1 MDSKKRVRVIIH
13 VLLVIAVMAFIFS
26 HSMANRAQS
35 TSESMGVFEFLMKLL
50 GTIGLGGGLTEHIV
64 RKMAHFSEFAALG
77 FFAAIVMRDIRIV
90 RLPYVLNVFL
100 FGILCAMTDETIQ
113 LFNDRSARVT
123 DVWIDFCGAVCGC
136 LIYFFVF
143 LAAEQT
149 YAPKDVKKRPEFRS
163 FFHADLCPGNQHAER

>member
-50 GTIGLGGGLTEHIV
+50 GTVGLGDGLTEYIV

-77 FFAAIVMRDIRIV
+77 FFLLLSAFWTVLSIHPRTYWLVSPFEFSVFTHIPYHIARTTARSTLNRYQIRS
-90 RLPYVLNVFL
+90 NGNL
-100 FGILCAMTDETIQ
+100 FD
-113 LFNDRSARVT
+113 
-123 DVWIDFCGAVCGC
+123 
-136 LIYFFVF
+136 
-143 LAAEQT
+143 
-149 YAPKDVKKRPEFRS
+149 
-163 FFHADLCPGNQHAER
+163 

>member
-1 MDSKKRVRVIIH
+1 MNSKKRVRVVIH
-13 VLLVIAVMAFIFS
+13 VLLVLAIMAFIFS

-35 TSESMGVFEFLMKLL
+35 SQESMGVLNFLMKAL
-50 GTIGLGGGLTEHIV
+50 GTIGLGDGLTEHIV

-77 FFAAIVMRDIRIV
+77 FCAAIVMKDIRIV

-123 DVWIDFCGAVCGC
+123 DVWIDFCGSVCGC
-136 LIYFFVF
+136 LVF
-143 LAAEQT
+143 LLIRWIWNT
-149 YAPKDVKKRPEFRS
+149 CRKTDKR
-163 FFHADLCPGNQHAER
+163 

>member
-35 TSESMGVFEFLMKLL
+35 TSESMGVFAFLMKLL
-50 GTIGLGGGLTEHIV
+50 GTVGLGDGLTEHIV

-136 LIYFFVF
+136 LIYLLFSW
-143 LAAEQT
+143 LRNRHMRQKT
-149 YAPKDVKKRPEFRS
+149 
-163 FFHADLCPGNQHAER
+163 

>member
-50 GTIGLGGGLTEHIV
+50 GTVGLGDGLTEYIV

-77 FFAAIVMRDIRIV
+77 FFVAIVMRDIHIV
-90 RLPYVLNVFL
+90 RLPYVLKVFL

-113 LFNDRSARVT
+113 LSSAGRSSQIT
-123 DVWIDFCGAVCGC
+123 DVWIDFGGTLTGLVCG
-136 LIYFFVF
+136 L
-143 LAAEQT
+143 LLLG
-149 YAPKDVKKRPEFRS
+149 
-163 FFHADLCPGNQHAER
+163 LCRLVWIAVSNRDKE

>member
-50 GTIGLGGGLTEHIV
+50 GTVGLWDGLTEYIV

-77 FFAAIVMRDIRIV
+77 FF
-90 RLPYVLNVFL
+90 
-100 FGILCAMTDETIQ
+100 
-113 LFNDRSARVT
+113 
-123 DVWIDFCGAVCGC
+123 
-136 LIYFFVF
+136 FFFF
-143 LAAEQT
+143 LASGRT
-149 YAPKDVKKRPEFRS
+149 CVHTLSSVRDVV
-163 FFHADLCPGNQHAER
+163 

>member
-1 MDSKKRVRVIIH
+1 MDSKKRVRVIVH

-50 GTIGLGGGLTEHIV
+50 GTVGLGDGLTEHIV

-123 DVWIDFCGAVCGC
+123 DVWIDFCGSAVWCFYCFAGCGERTNGKR
-136 LIYFFVF
+136 I
-143 LAAEQT
+143 
-149 YAPKDVKKRPEFRS
+149 KKRPEFRS

>member
-1 MDSKKRVRVIIH
+1 MDSKKRVRVIVH

-26 HSMANRAQS
+26 HSMANCAQS

-50 GTIGLGGGLTEHIV
+50 GTVGLGDGLTEYIV

-77 FFAAIVMRDIRIV
+77 FFAAIVMRDIHIV

-113 LFNDRSARVT
+113 LFNDRSALP
-123 DVWIDFCGAVCGC
+123 DLCA
-136 LIYFFVF
+136 VF

>member
-1 MDSKKRVRVIIH
+1 MDSKKRVRVIVH

-35 TSESMGVFEFLMKLL
+35 TSE
-50 GTIGLGGGLTEHIV
+50 GLGDGLTEYIV

-77 FFAAIVMRDIRIV
+77 FFAAIVMRDIHIV

-123 DVWIDFCGAVCGC
+123 DVWIDFCGSVCGC
-136 LIYFFVF
+136 LVF
-143 LAAEQT
+143 LLLRWLWRT
-149 YAPKDVKKRPEFRS
+149 YKRKK
-163 FFHADLCPGNQHAER
+163 N

>member
-50 GTIGLGGGLTEHIV
+50 GTVGLGDGLTEYIV

-77 FFAAIVMRDIRIV
+77 FFLLLSAKIITT
-90 RLPYVLNVFL
+90 N
-100 FGILCAMTDETIQ
+100 FGICI
-113 LFNDRSARVT
+113 
-123 DVWIDFCGAVCGC
+123 
-136 LIYFFVF
+136 IY
-143 LAAEQT
+143 A
-149 YAPKDVKKRPEFRS
+149 YKKGLS
-163 FFHADLCPGNQHAER
+163 I

>member
-35 TSESMGVFEFLMKLL
+35 TSESMGVFAFLTNML
-50 GTIGLGGGLTEHIV
+50 GTVGLGDGLTEHIV

-77 FFAAIVMRDIRIV
+77 FFAAIVMRDIRVV

-123 DVWIDFCGAVCGC
+123 DVWIDFCGVVCGC
-136 LIYFFVF
+136 LIYLLFSW
-143 LAAEQT
+143 LWNRHMRQKT
-149 YAPKDVKKRPEFRS
+149 
-163 FFHADLCPGNQHAER
+163 

>member
-1 MDSKKRVRVIIH
+1 MDSKKRVRVIVH

-50 GTIGLGGGLTEHIV
+50 GTVGLGDGLTEYIV

-77 FFAAIVMRDIRIV
+77 FFAAIVMRDIHIV
-90 RLPYVLNVFL
+90 RLPYVFNVFL

-136 LIYFFVF
+136 LIYLLFSW
-143 LAAEQT
+143 LWNRHMRQ
-149 YAPKDVKKRPEFRS
+149 KM
-163 FFHADLCPGNQHAER
+163 

>member
-1 MDSKKRVRVIIH
+1 MNSKKRVRVVIH
-13 VLLVIAVMAFIFS
+13 VLLVLAIMAFIFS

-35 TSESMGVFEFLMKLL
+35 SQESMGVLNFLMKAL
-50 GTIGLGGGLTEHIV
+50 GTIGLGDGLTEHIV

-77 FFAAIVMRDIRIV
+77 FCAAIVMQDIRIV

-123 DVWIDFCGAVCGC
+123 DVWIDFCGSVCGC
-136 LIYFFVF
+136 LVF
-143 LAAEQT
+143 LLIRWIWNT
-149 YAPKDVKKRPEFRS
+149 CRKTDKR
-163 FFHADLCPGNQHAER
+163 

>member
-50 GTIGLGGGLTEHIV
+50 GTVGLGDGLTEYIV

-77 FFAAIVMRDIRIV
+77 FFAAIVMRDIHIV
-90 RLPYVLNVFL
+90 RPCRMCSMYF
-100 FGILCAMTDETIQ
+100 C
-113 LFNDRSARVT
+113 SA
-123 DVWIDFCGAVCGC
+123 FCV
-136 LIYFFVF
+136 
-143 LAAEQT
+143 
-149 YAPKDVKKRPEFRS
+149 R
-163 FFHADLCPGNQHAER
+163 